1 MHFSTSANKHTPSTR
16 MYSVVDIV
24 ENLENRLIVFLYL
37 IVRSATV
44 LSLYY
49 SGAIAIAAME

>member
-1 MHFSTSANKHTPSTR
+1 

-24 ENLENRLIVFLYL
+24 ENLENRFIVFLYL
-37 IVRSATV
+37 ILLSVTV

-49 SGAIAIAAME
+49 FGAIAIAAME

>member
-1 MHFSTSANKHTPSTR
+1 MHFSTSANKHKPSTR

-24 ENLENRLIVFLYL
+24 ENLENRFIVFLYL
-37 IVRSATV
+37 ILLSVTV

-49 SGAIAIAAME
+49 FGAIAIAAME